1 MQQSIKPFLKWAGG
15 KYRILDRVL
24 ATLPPG
30 RRLIE
35 PFAGSAVVFLNTN
48 YEENLIADS
57 NPDLI
62 NLYQQIQLHGIDF
75 IDYVESLFIQ
85 NNNDETVYYELRNE
99 FNTTQNIWRK
109 SALFIY
115 LNRHCFNGLCRYNSK
130 GGFNVPFG
138 RYAKPY
144 FPKEE
149 LINFHRKCK
158 VAVFELA
165 DYRTTMAKADANS
178 VVYCDPPYAPLTDT
192 ANFTS
197 YTQAG
202 FSLEDQCSL
211 AKIAEQLLKQKIP
224 VVISNHDTA
233 FTREVYS
240 KAFIQSFDVQRFIA
254 SKAINRV
261 KAAEL
266 LAVFHQYATIQKY

>member
-1 MQQSIKPFLKWAGG
+1 MQQPIKPFLKWAGS
-15 KYRILDRVL
+15 KYRILDKVL

-30 RRLIE
+30 KRLIE
-35 PFAGSAVVFLNTN
+35 PFAGSAAVFLNTN

-57 NPDLI
+57 NADLI
-62 NLYQQIQLHGIDF
+62 NLFQQIQLHGLDF
-75 IDYVESLFIQ
+75 IDYVESLFTQ
-85 NNNDETVYYELRNE
+85 KNNDELLFYEYRNE
-99 FNTTQNIWRK
+99 FNTTENVWRK

-130 GGFNVPFG
+130 GGFNVPYG
-138 RYAKPY
+138 RYSKPY

-149 LINFHRKCK
+149 LVSFHKK
-158 VAVFELA
+158 SKFAIFEMA
-165 DYRTTMAKADANS
+165 DYRSTMGKADADS

-192 ANFTS
+192 ANFTA

-202 FSLEDQCSL
+202 FSIEDQCSL
-211 AKIAEQLLKQKIP
+211 AKIAEQLLRQNIP

-233 FTREVYS
+233 FTRDVYS
-240 KAFIQSFDVQRFIA
+240 KAFIHSFDVQRFIA

-266 LAVFHQYATIQKY
+266 LAVFHQYASI

>member
-1 MQQSIKPFLKWAGG
+1 MQQTTKPFLKWAGG
-15 KYRILDRVL
+15 KYRILDKVL

-30 RRLIE
+30 KRLIE
-35 PFAGSAVVFLNTN
+35 PFAGSAVIFLNTN

-57 NPDLI
+57 NADLI
-62 NLYQQIQLHGIDF
+62 NLFQQIQLHGFDF
-75 IDYVESLFIQ
+75 IDYVESLFIEI
-85 NNNDETVYYELRNE
+85 NNNEIAFYGFRDE
-99 FNTTQNIWRK
+99 FNTTDNIWRK

-138 RYAKPY
+138 RYSKPY
-144 FPKEE
+144 FPRQE
-149 LINFHRKCK
+149 LISFHQKSK
-158 VAVFELA
+158 MAVFEIA
-165 DYRTTMAKADANS
+165 DYRATMAKADADS
-178 VVYCDPPYAPLTDT
+178 VVYCDPPYAPLTNT
-192 ANFTS
+192 ANFTA

-202 FSLEDQCSL
+202 FSLDDQCLL
-211 AKIAEQLLKQKIP
+211 AKIAEHLLSQNIP

-233 FTREVYS
+233 FTRDVYS
-240 KAFIQSFDVQRFIA
+240 KASIQSFDVQRFIA

-266 LAVFHQYATIQKY
+266 LAVFH